1 MEITELQKDLAATF
15 RWTARLNMHEGV
27 ANHFS
32 ACVPGSSTDFYVN
45 KAGLHFSQIKAS
57 DIILVTKDNIEE
69 LKKKPDL
76 VDPTAINIHGAIHQK
91 VPHAR
96 CIFHVHSKYATAL
109 STLKDPIM
117 KPIDQNTMIFFNRVS
132 VFNEFGGLGVE
143 DESIK
148 MANALGNKQ
157 HLLLANH
164 GIITTGETIAEGFN
178 YLYYFE
184 KAAETYLTALST
196 NKELNIVSD
205 EIAEKTAQETADY
218 PINLAQLHLDQIKK
232 ILDDN
237 KATNITTIDLK
248 DKSSIADYMV
258 VASGTSSRHIQAVSE
273 ILLQQLKQSG
283 LKHCTI
289 EGKESDDWKLIDAI
303 EVVVHIFH
311 PEKRSLYNLEKMWEN
326 VLPKQN
332 INA

>member
-32 ACVPGSSTDFYVN
+32 ACIPGSSTDFYVN

-57 DIILVTKDNIEE
+57 DIILVTKDNIEQ

-132 VFNEFGGLGVE
+132 VFNEFGGLGFE

-196 NKELNIVSD
+196 NKELNVVSD

-232 ILDDN
+232 ILD
-237 KATNITTIDLK
+237 KEEP
-248 DKSSIADYMV
+248 DY
-258 VASGTSSRHIQAVSE
+258 
-273 ILLQQLKQSG
+273 K
-283 LKHCTI
+283 
-289 EGKESDDWKLIDAI
+289 
-303 EVVVHIFH
+303 
-311 PEKRSLYNLEKMWEN
+311 N
-326 VLPKQN
+326 
-332 INA
+332 

>member
-109 STLKDPIM
+109 STLRDPIM

-132 VFNEFGGLGVE
+132 VFNEFGGLGFE

-205 EIAEKTAQETADY
+205 EVAEKTAQETADY

-232 ILDDN
+232 ILD
-237 KATNITTIDLK
+237 KEEP
-248 DKSSIADYMV
+248 DY
-258 VASGTSSRHIQAVSE
+258 
-273 ILLQQLKQSG
+273 K
-283 LKHCTI
+283 
-289 EGKESDDWKLIDAI
+289 
-303 EVVVHIFH
+303 
-311 PEKRSLYNLEKMWEN
+311 N
-326 VLPKQN
+326 
-332 INA
+332 

>member
-132 VFNEFGGLGVE
+132 VFNEFGGLGFE

-232 ILDDN
+232 ILD
-237 KATNITTIDLK
+237 KEEP
-248 DKSSIADYMV
+248 DY
-258 VASGTSSRHIQAVSE
+258 
-273 ILLQQLKQSG
+273 K
-283 LKHCTI
+283 
-289 EGKESDDWKLIDAI
+289 
-303 EVVVHIFH
+303 
-311 PEKRSLYNLEKMWEN
+311 N
-326 VLPKQN
+326 
-332 INA
+332 

>member
-132 VFNEFGGLGVE
+132 VFNEFGGLGFE

-218 PINLAQLHLDQIKK
+218 PINLAKLHLDQIKK
-232 ILDDN
+232 ILDKEEPDY
-237 KATNITTIDLK
+237 K
-248 DKSSIADYMV
+248 D
-258 VASGTSSRHIQAVSE
+258 
-273 ILLQQLKQSG
+273 
-283 LKHCTI
+283 
-289 EGKESDDWKLIDAI
+289 
-303 EVVVHIFH
+303 
-311 PEKRSLYNLEKMWEN
+311 
-326 VLPKQN
+326 
-332 INA
+332 

>member
-1 MEITELQKDLAATF
+1 MEITELQIDLAATF

-32 ACVPGSSTDFYVN
+32 ACVPDSSTDFYVN

-132 VFNEFGGLGVE
+132 VFNEFGGLGFE

-164 GIITTGETIAEGFN
+164 GIITTGETVAEGFN

-196 NKELNIVSD
+196 KKELNIVSD

-232 ILDDN
+232 ILDKEEPDY
-237 KATNITTIDLK
+237 K
-248 DKSSIADYMV
+248 D
-258 VASGTSSRHIQAVSE
+258 
-273 ILLQQLKQSG
+273 
-283 LKHCTI
+283 
-289 EGKESDDWKLIDAI
+289 
-303 EVVVHIFH
+303 
-311 PEKRSLYNLEKMWEN
+311 
-326 VLPKQN
+326 
-332 INA
+332 